1 MAATTA
7 AAAVPGVQWAQ
18 RPKCIFL
25 TMDVSD
31 CKEHDIRLEK
41 DSLHFKGRGGPDA
54 KEFEINMKF
63 LKEIDPEKSKYAV
76 RPRAIEF
83 ALGKEYPARLSRFK
97 QCCGSEFISFGF
109 GSTFFSVSDS
119 DPYTYILT
127 HNFVKWC
134 LSLLSYR
141 YVFWNLFDKEKSF
154 SLSSV

>member
-1 MAATTA
+1 MASTTVA
-7 AAAVPGVQWAQ
+7 GAAVPGVLWAQ

-63 LKEIDPEKSKYAV
+63 LKEIDPDKSKYAV

-83 ALGKEYPARLSRFK
+83 ALGKEEQAFLI
-97 QCCGSEFISFGF
+97 ISMK
-109 GSTFFSVSDS
+109 SYVSLPVSDVRERRGFWI
-119 DPYTYILT
+119 P
-127 HNFVKWC
+127 
-134 LSLLSYR
+134 
-141 YVFWNLFDKEKSF
+141 VFPQMFFIRFQKQTEI
-154 SLSSV
+154 